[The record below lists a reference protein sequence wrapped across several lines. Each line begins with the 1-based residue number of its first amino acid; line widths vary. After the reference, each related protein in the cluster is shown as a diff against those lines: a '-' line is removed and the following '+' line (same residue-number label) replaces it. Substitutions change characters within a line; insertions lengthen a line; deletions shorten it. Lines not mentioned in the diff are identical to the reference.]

1 MPKTTLKKLNASEQ
15 KAFVAVC
22 GPLFEYSPWIADRTW
37 PQRPFSNLQSL
48 HKALVKTMNA
58 ATDAE
63 KLKLIQAHPDL
74 ASRWAGQARR
84 TQESNSEQTAA
95 GLTQLTDEEVAAFDR
110 FNRKY
115 RGKFG
120 FPFVIC
126 ARKNKK
132 DAILSAFPIRL
143 KNSRKQEIETAL
155 TEIAKIAK
163 LRLLD
168 AVSET

>member
-1 MPKTTLKKLNASEQ
+1 MPKTTLKKLNTSE
-15 KAFVAVC
+15 KKPFVAIC
-22 GPLFEYSPWIADRTW
+22 GPLFEYSPWIAQRTW
-37 PQRPFSNLQSL
+37 SLRPFSNLQSL
-48 HKALVKTMNA
+48 HKALVQTMNTA
-58 ATDAE
+58 SEAE
-63 KLKLIQAHPDL
+63 KLKLIESHPDL

-84 TQESNSEQTAA
+84 TQESNSEQAAA
-95 GLTQLTDEEVAAFDR
+95 GLTELTDEEVAAFDR

-115 RGKFG
+115 RAKFG

-143 KNSRKQEIETAL
+143 KNSRKQEIQTAL
-155 TEIAKIAK
+155 AEIAMIAK

-168 AVSET
+168 AVSA

>member
-15 KAFVAVC
+15 KAFVAIC
-22 GPLFEYSPWIADRTW
+22 GPIFEYSPWIAQRTC
-37 PQRPFSNLQSL
+37 PQRPFANLQSL
-48 HKALVKTMNA
+48 HKALVKTMNI

-63 KLKLIQAHPDL
+63 KLKLIEAHPDL
-74 ASRWAGQARR
+74 VSRWAGQAHR

-115 RGKFG
+115 RAKFR
-120 FPFVIC
+120 FPFIIC
-126 ARKNKK
+126 ARENKK
-132 DAILSAFPIRL
+132 DAILSAFPLRL